1 MREFTLQQ
9 YIQMSERFNK
19 MSFYN
24 KIKTIGANSDIL
36 TLASD
41 GNYWGVKI
49 KDIEI
54 WEHFK
59 EEHDFQIEREWGS
72 SEICD
77 LISLLEIDNTDI

>member
-9 YIQMSERFNK
+9 YIQMARKFNK

-24 KIKTIGANSDIL
+24 KIKTIRANSDIL
-36 TLASD
+36 NLASD

-49 KDIEI
+49 KDKEI

-59 EEHDFQIEREWGS
+59 EEYDFQIEREWDS

-77 LISLLEIDNTDI
+77 LISLLEIDNTDL